1 MRNAPPKEGLATQ
14 LKGFDRRF
22 WIVNTME
29 MFERLAYYGLRTV
42 LPIYMVLAY
51 EEGGPQ
57 FTHVEKGSIFG
68 WWAIVQSF
76 LPVFTGGYADR
87 FGYKLLVAWAIAIK
101 VAGYLLMAYAIDVAV
116 LFTGGASTVGQG
128 PGGSWTYPVFFA
140 GAMLLAAG
148 TAIFKPGVQ
157 GILAATMAPQR
168 ASLGWSIFYQLVNI
182 GGFLGP
188 MIAGYLRV
196 LEWRYVFV
204 ACAIIVSLNYLLLLT
219 FKNPEK
225 KAGEGFGDMGFVKV
239 FVESFRG
246 MLEPRL
252 LAFTLLFAGFW
263 LMFYQL
269 FDILPNFIDDWV
281 DSRSVLAFLDPVKG
295 LFGFSDGWP
304 AEWNG
309 NLSQEYMINFNA
321 GLISL
326 FAFVVGYVT
335 GRIHTLTSIVIGI
348 LISAGGT
355 FMLGTTT
362 DGWTVL
368 FAIGIFSMGEMMAS
382 PKKLEYLASIAPP
395 GKAGLYMG
403 YANATVGLGWSV
415 GSWLAGDMYDKGG
428 DKVNLAIKHLTE
440 VFKMDAEVVGAM
452 KRTEVMPLLAEKLG
466 VGLPEAQKV
475 LWDTYAP
482 HSMWTVFAL
491 IGLGSM
497 VGLVIYDQVIKRV
510 DAAKAAGGGP
520 GAGGG
525 AGLSLKK

>member
-1 MRNAPPKEGLATQ
+1 MRQTPAQNEGLLTQ
-14 LKGFDRRF
+14 LKGFDKRF
-22 WIVNTME
+22 WIVNSME

-42 LPIYMVLAY
+42 IPTYMVLAY

-57 FTHVEKGSIFG
+57 FSHVEKGSIFA
-68 WWAIVQSF
+68 WWALVQSF

-87 FGYKLLVAWAIAIK
+87 FGYKKLIAMAIAIK
-101 VAGYLLMAYAIDVAV
+101 VAGYMLMAYAIDLAALFNGGSVAA
-116 LFTGGASTVGQG
+116 LGGAA
-128 PGGSWTYPVFFA
+128 GGSFTYPTFFA

-157 GILAATMAPQR
+157 GILATTMPPQR
-168 ASLGWSIFYQLVNI
+168 ASMGWSIFYQLVNI

-204 ACAIIVSLNYLLLLT
+204 ACAIIVSLNYFLLLT
-219 FKNPEK
+219 FKDPEK
-225 KAGEGFGDMGFVKV
+225 KAGEGFGSAGFLKV
-239 FVESFRG
+239 FVDSIKGVF
-246 MLEPRL
+246 EPRL

-281 DSRSVLAFLDPVKG
+281 DSRGVLAFLDPVKG
-295 LFGFSDGWP
+295 LLGFGDGWP

-326 FAFVVGYVT
+326 FAFLVGYLT
-335 GRIHTLTSIVIGI
+335 GRIHTLTSICIGI

-355 FMLGTTT
+355 YMIGTSPS
-362 DGWTVL
+362 GWTVL
-368 FAIGIFSMGEMMAS
+368 FAIGIFSLGEMMAS

-415 GSWLAGDMYDKGG
+415 GSKLAGGMYETGG
-428 DKVNLAIKHLTE
+428 DKVNLAKQHLLNVVKIDPNLLTDIKKT
-440 VFKMDAEVVGAM
+440 D
-452 KRTEVMPLLAEKLG
+452 VMPLLADKLG
-466 VGLPEAQKV
+466 VDVAAAQKL
-475 LWDTYAP
+475 LWDTYEP
-482 HSMWTVFAL
+482 FQMWTVFAAV
-491 IGLGSM
+491 GLFSM
-497 VGLVIYDQVIKRV
+497 VGLVIYDRVIRHL
-510 DAAKAAGGGP
+510 DAKKPPAAP
-520 GAGGG
+520 AI
-525 AGLSLKK
+525 SLKK